1 MGKVYEGDSVELI
14 GSCKMEGV
22 SAWVMLPTRPA
33 VLQRIKLPKGGS
45 ARYFVGSSGSYH
57 DAGDLPFSPTGYTI
71 LGEDGEYIRLASP
84 VIQESGDA
92 IVSSES
98 PQYDVLVAAQ
108 LPPEFAVLAPD
119 AAGPLCYYNQE
130 TDNDDVANVQI
141 VMSAGAKQQSK
152 KRGHARFGWVNAD
165 ALEQE
170 VIEQEPLRVPA
181 KHECFELLKGRPN
194 YDKIFQEVREWHRN
208 SPCDYVGVFCCGP
221 MGKQL
226 RAACNKYS
234 VLQSDPTDPT
244 GTTLFKLHAEVF

>member
-1 MGKVYEGDSVELI
+1 MTCGRSYAG
-14 GSCKMEGV
+14 KMEGV

-130 TDNDDVANVQI
+130 TDNVRISVVSNPCYASWHSEPTCLFGSCD
-141 VMSAGAKQQSK
+141 SRTTWPTSK
-152 KRGHARFGWVNAD
+152 SSCR
-165 ALEQE
+165 
-170 VIEQEPLRVPA
+170 QEPSSRARNEVTRVS
-181 KHECFELLKGRPN
+181 GG
-194 YDKIFQEVREWHRN
+194 
-208 SPCDYVGVFCCGP
+208 S
-221 MGKQL
+221 
-226 RAACNKYS
+226 
-234 VLQSDPTDPT
+234 
-244 GTTLFKLHAEVF
+244 TLMPSSRKSLSRSHCAFPRSTSALNF